1 MKNAKSL
8 SCAACVALALPLFSG
23 IARAEDPSGTD
34 GTGYTPPESV
44 DRVPQETTLRSLPH
58 RHDGFYLR
66 LATGFGPYNES
77 IARPGETAHTTVSGM
92 ASTGDFAIGGSPRP
106 GLILGG
112 AIWTT
117 SVLASD
123 TRTDSGYPVPPSTS
137 QSGSYSVLG
146 PWMDYYFNPHGGL
159 HMPAGIGFAVVRGI
173 DPQGARVHSDDVAYG
188 AGILAG
194 LGYDW
199 WVGDEWSVG
208 ITGRLTGIVGTSVD
222 ADGHRWVHLIGSSPS
237 VLFAVTYN

>member
-1 MKNAKSL
+1 MRAIHLL
-8 SCAACVALALPLFSG
+8 SCAAFVALPLLTNV
-23 IARAEDPSGTD
+23 AHAENPGATD
-34 GTGYTPPESV
+34 AVAYAPDSA
-44 DRVPQETTLRSLPH
+44 DRVANENPLRSLPH

-66 LATGFGPYNES
+66 LATGFGPYNETIRLPS
-77 IARPGETAHTTVSGM
+77 EDSHTTVTGM
-92 ASTGDFAIGGSPRP
+92 ASTSDFAIGGSPRP

-112 AIWTT
+112 AIWSTT
-117 SVLASD
+117 VLASD
-123 TRTDSGYPVPPSTS
+123 TRTDPGAIVPPSTL

-146 PWMDYYFNPHGGL
+146 PWMDYYFDPHGGL
-159 HMPAGIGFAVVRGI
+159 HMPASLGFAVIRGL
-173 DPQGARVHSDDVAYG
+173 DAQGAGFHNDHIAYG

-208 ITGRLTGIVGTSVD
+208 IVGRLTGIVGTSVD
-222 ADGHRWVHLIGSSPS
+222 TDGHRWVHLIGSSPS